1 MTNEL
6 LPVETKRLRPA
17 LDVSAMPTVA
27 IGVRA
32 MTWWGTLGFATIEG
46 TTLALAA
53 TAYLYIRQ
61 NFRVWPPAHD
71 PLPSL
76 LIPTIN
82 LVVMLVSIVPA
93 VLTDRATR
101 RLDRGGARLWSVVS
115 VLFGFAIVVLRW
127 FELWALNVRWDTDAY
142 GSAAWTLVG
151 LHASLLVIEQ
161 GEMIG
166 MAALLFKSRLPA
178 RAYGD
183 VYDSSWYWYF
193 IIGIWIPIYVLVYL
207 LPYWV

>member
-1 MTNEL
+1 MINEP
-6 LPVETKRLRPA
+6 LPVESKRLRPA
-17 LDVSAMPTVA
+17 LDLSALPTVP

-61 NFRVWPPAHD
+61 NFRTWPPPHD
-71 PLPSL
+71 PRPSL
-76 LIPTIN
+76 LVPTIN
-82 LVVMLVSIVPA
+82 LAVMLVSIVPA
-93 VLTDRATR
+93 LLTDRAAR
-101 RLDRGGARLWSVVS
+101 RLDRDASRLWSIVS
-115 VLFGFAIVVLRW
+115 MLFGFAILVLRW

-166 MAALLFKSRLPA
+166 MAALLFKHRLPA
-178 RAYGD
+178 RAYSD

-193 IIGIWIPIYVLVYL
+193 IVGIWIPIYLLVYL